1 LIGSSNFLLDTGSF
15 SQCVSILYLA
25 LTFFATKELLEN
37 SIVSNILLAV
47 LSISLLALTKLTVAI
62 PLIFGLCL
70 FVLLIWFVGVS
81 KKQKISV
88 SLAVLVSGIS
98 SLAIFFVFIS
108 QQAEFQN
115 SQSEFVITAVSN
127 AFGIGAGFLLIDI
140 GLLILLKF
148 PIFYGQFRNLNM
160 FASSIAFVIL
170 ASFSMSIL
178 ISSSWVNQANTYLL
192 LPFSFGA
199 GLLISIHLS
208 QDPNLLGAAQPKGR
222 IPVYFTT
229 AIGGSLGFVT
239 TALLFYLHQHFVTN
253 ARYYLV
259 VSLIPLISVI
269 PVSVFSFIN
278 STTKKF
284 KKTFVSLITVVFLA
298 TSAGS
303 YFAHSLR
310 EVERQIVF
318 EKNDWDLPVEEV
330 GVPNRDLQGAITFIS
345 NSFDV
350 DDVLADN
357 SSDNILIAAG
367 TGFRSYASTYGRS
380 FSIAHDER
388 FVAQS
393 KFAQTPNL
401 SDYEYLRNGCVT
413 WFYYDKDESP
423 GKAKSFEP
431 YATTKYEDEHGA
443 VLKLSES
450 YPLPDECFK

>member
-1 LIGSSNFLLDTGSF
+1 
-15 SQCVSILYLA
+15 
-25 LTFFATKELLEN
+25 
-37 SIVSNILLAV
+37 
-47 LSISLLALTKLTVAI
+47 
-62 PLIFGLCL
+62 
-70 FVLLIWFVGVS
+70 
-81 KKQKISV
+81 
-88 SLAVLVSGIS
+88 
-98 SLAIFFVFIS
+98 
-108 QQAEFQN
+108 
-115 SQSEFVITAVSN
+115 
-127 AFGIGAGFLLIDI
+127 
-140 GLLILLKF
+140 
-148 PIFYGQFRNLNM
+148 M
-160 FASSIAFVIL
+160 FASLIAFVIL

-208 QDPNLLGAAQPKGR
+208 QDPNLLGAAQPKER
-222 IPVYFTT
+222 IPVYFAT
-229 AIGGSLGFVT
+229 AIGGGLGFVT
-239 TALLFYLHQHFVTN
+239 TALLFYFHQHFVTN

-310 EVERQIVF
+310 EVERQIIF

-330 GVPNRDLQGAITFIS
+330 GVPNRNLQGAITFIS

-431 YATTKYEDEHGA
+431 YAMTKYEDEHGA